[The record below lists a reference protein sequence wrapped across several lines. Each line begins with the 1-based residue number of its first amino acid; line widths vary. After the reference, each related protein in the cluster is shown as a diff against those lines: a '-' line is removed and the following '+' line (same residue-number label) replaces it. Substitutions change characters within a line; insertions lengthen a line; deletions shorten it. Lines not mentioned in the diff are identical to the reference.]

1 MGKYKT
7 YRLYD
12 MYDGFDNRI
21 LVCQSD
27 SIHEVTSAAIRWN
40 IEETDGECDLYLYRY
55 LESEHK
61 YRLVSS
67 WTY

>member
-1 MGKYKT
+1 MKEFKK

-12 MYDGFDNRI
+12 MYDRSDSI

-27 SIHEVTSAAIRWN
+27 SIQEVTSSAIRWN
-40 IEETDGECDLYLYRY
+40 IEETDGECDLYLFRY
-55 LESEHK
+55 SESEHK